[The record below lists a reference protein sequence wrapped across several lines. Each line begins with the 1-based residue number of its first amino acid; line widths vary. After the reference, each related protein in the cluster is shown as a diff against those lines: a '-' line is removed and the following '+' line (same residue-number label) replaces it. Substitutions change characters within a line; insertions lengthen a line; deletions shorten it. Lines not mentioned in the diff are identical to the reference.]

1 MSQVV
6 LLICAGYSCNV
17 CDVYFFML
25 AIHKLLLAY
34 ICMHILF
41 YLYTE
46 YTLLGKVYLEDE
58 Q

>member
-1 MSQVV
+1 MQDILAMCVTYV
-6 LLICAGYSCNV
+6 
-17 CDVYFFML
+17 FFML

-34 ICMHILF
+34 ICMHTLF

-46 YTLLGKVYLEDE
+46 YTLLGNVYLEDE